1 MSTYSLELCQAAL
14 KNNHYMVTSPLLK
27 LTEHERKVIAD
38 IFFEYTLHE
47 FYYDEHHQRQKKF
60 MRQRAIWINDE
71 QFLEKNKKKKSIQS
85 LVNKKIIVKHL
96 VGYRLFIRPE
106 YLDQLY
112 DLADTAESEN
122 HDLILQLTSVWVEPQ
137 A

>member
-1 MSTYSLELCQAAL
+1 MATTQ
-14 KNNHYMVTSPLLK
+14 TTK
-27 LTEHERKVIAD
+27 LTEHERQAVAD

-47 FYYDEHHQRQKKF
+47 FYLDDRLRKQKRF

-71 QFLEKNKKKKSIQS
+71 QFLAKNKRRKSIQS
-85 LVNKKIIVKHL
+85 LVRKNIIVKHL
-96 VGYRLFIRPE
+96 FGYRLFIRPE

-112 DLADTAESEN
+112 DLADTAEPEN